1 MDAPDFRRS
10 RTVGDVAPFLARSR
24 LFHDLQPDARA
35 ELARF
40 ARRVNVTRGEVVH
53 AAERAPDGVV
63 IVAAGYVALSVQE
76 TRGREKVVELCGPGE
91 SFGEESLVGDAAA
104 VTARVVGAGMLIHLP
119 REAVLQAMQRHPAA
133 ARCVLRSVSRKIL
146 LATHQI
152 GGSATRSGLL
162 RLAGYL
168 LRHAPP
174 DAHGECTVTLT
185 VPKRV
190 VASLLG
196 LSKETFSRLLGLL
209 GSRGLVEVRG
219 RSIHIPSADALV
231 TLCHEGGGCAGCCG
245 CPRGDAWTG

>member
-1 MDAPDFRRS
+1 MNAPDLRRG
-10 RTVGDVAPFLARSR
+10 RAAGDVAPFLARSR
-24 LFHDLQPDARA
+24 LFRELQPEART

-40 ARRVNVTRGEVVH
+40 ARRVNAARGEIVH
-53 AAERAPDGVV
+53 GPGRAADGVV
-63 IVAAGYVALSVQE
+63 IVAAGHVALSVQE
-76 TRGREKVVELCGPGE
+76 TRGREKVVEICGPGE
-91 SFGEESLVGDAAA
+91 SFGEENLVGEPGA
-104 VTARVVGAGMLIHLP
+104 VTARVVSAGMLIHLP

-133 ARCVLRSVSRKIL
+133 ARCILRSVSRKIL

-168 LRHAPP
+168 LRYAPP
-174 DAHGECTVTLT
+174 DAHGDCTVTLT

-219 RSIHIPSADALV
+219 RSIRIPSADALV
-231 TLCHEGGGCAGCCG
+231 ALCHEGGGCAGCCG